1 MTVKD
6 TLSSRICIICKPCVR
21 MDSTSSDPHETLR
34 PQLSKTAQNKL
45 HQPSVEETPH
55 FEAPSAQIKYQGWT
69 PGFSAFQTRSSE
81 RMPPPY
87 SRPGL
92 LNFSELAETRIRQI
106 IHISGLFHKLFPEIE
121 IHQKNIVI
129 VWGFWKFSNPLRGF
143 AQICIF

>member
-1 MTVKD
+1 MTVKY
-6 TLSSRICIICKPCVR
+6 TLSSQICIIFKPCVL
-21 MDSTSSDPHETLR
+21 MHSPSSDPHETLR
-34 PQLSKTAQNKL
+34 QQLSKTAQNKL

-106 IHISGLFHKLFPEIE
+106 IHISEEFWDENGGKGREVGSEIFGRFLE
-121 IHQKNIVI
+121 NHD
-129 VWGFWKFSNPLRGF
+129 SSLLT
-143 AQICIF
+143 

>member
-1 MTVKD
+1 MTTEH
-6 TLSSRICIICKPCVR
+6 TLSSRIFIIFKPPRVLMC
-21 MDSTSSDPHETLR
+21 SPSYDPHETLR

-69 PGFSAFQTRSSE
+69 PGFSAIQTRSSE

-106 IHISGLFHKLFPEIE
+106 IYISEEFWDEPARFAFKMNKFCSKNNIRRCSKL
-121 IHQKNIVI
+121 VD
-129 VWGFWKFSNPLRGF
+129 
-143 AQICIF
+143 C

>member
-1 MTVKD
+1 MC
-6 TLSSRICIICKPCVR
+6 SP
-21 MDSTSSDPHETLR
+21 SSDPHETLQ

-106 IHISGLFHKLFPEIE
+106 IHISEEFWDENGGKGREVGSEIFGRFFE
-121 IHQKNIVI
+121 NHD
-129 VWGFWKFSNPLRGF
+129 SSLLT
-143 AQICIF
+143 